1 MRMRYMTGS
10 STTSTTSDAAPCSAD
25 FVMLSYPRAD
35 YLVNREEVISS
46 VYQGG
51 ETSRGGSGVIGAMA
65 YNQRTIPVISLDDHL
80 GLYFCE
86 SPMPDRE
93 VLLFVRGSAGAAP
106 FPRIKKKSDGG
117 EVDTSVI
124 AVRASGAA
132 EILSLPLRELRP
144 LPRGVRKELVK
155 NGLLAVRF
163 PAGRRIQYFID
174 LKTVIILSIIQHH
187 NRQARNENPDR

>member
-1 MRMRYMTGS
+1 MTGS
-10 STTSTTSDAAPCSAD
+10 STTSATSEAAPGSAD
-25 FVMLSYPRAD
+25 FVMISYPGAD

-46 VYQGG
+46 IYHGG
-51 ETSRGGSGVIGAMA
+51 DPYRGENGVIGAMA
-65 YNQRTIPVISLDDHL
+65 YNQKTIPVISLDDHL
-80 GLYFCE
+80 GLHFGE
-86 SPMPDRE
+86 RPVPDRE
-93 VLLFVRGSAGAAP
+93 ALLFIRGSGGAAP

-144 LPRGVRKELVK
+144 LPRGVRKVLAK
-155 NGLLAVRF
+155 HGLLAVRF

-174 LKTVIILSIIQHH
+174 LKTVIILSIIHHH
-187 NRQARNENPDR
+187 NRQAGNENPDR